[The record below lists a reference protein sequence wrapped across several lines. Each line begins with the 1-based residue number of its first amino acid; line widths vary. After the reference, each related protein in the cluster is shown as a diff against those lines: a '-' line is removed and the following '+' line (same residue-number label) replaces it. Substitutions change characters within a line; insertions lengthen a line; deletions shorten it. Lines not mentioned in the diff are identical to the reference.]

1 MISWVG
7 WLADKQGLLR
17 IEPDEERYVKITF
30 SEPILSQS
38 VTIHSGNQI
47 EDIGCV
53 KKNERPKS
61 INHHPA
67 IQWLLEGNH

>member
-38 VTIHSGNQI
+38 VTIHRGNQI

-53 KKNERPKS
+53 KKE
-61 INHHPA
+61 
-67 IQWLLEGNH
+67 